1 MALTLSLIA
10 ALVYGAA
17 DFLGGIAS
25 RKASPA
31 FVVFASQLAG
41 FAVLG
46 IGLLIVPGRLYPGD
60 MWWGLGAGIAGAV
73 GIGALYAAL
82 AQGRM
87 GIVSPVTAV
96 VSAAVPVVFGLAA
109 GERPGW
115 PALTG
120 IAFAF
125 VAVALVST
133 SPDSGRF
140 SMREPG
146 VALALASGIAIGALY
161 IFLSRGHADGGLWLL
176 LPTRVTSVAVLGAFM
191 LARRVKV
198 EPSRRLLAIVT
209 VSGLLDM
216 SANVLFVVASH
227 GGMLAIVA
235 VVTSLYP
242 ASTVFLARI
251 VLHERLSRIQWGGVA
266 CAAAGV
272 VLIAL

>member
-1 MALTLSLIA
+1 
-10 ALVYGAA
+10 
-17 DFLGGIAS
+17 
-25 RKASPA
+25 
-31 FVVFASQLAG
+31 
-41 FAVLG
+41 
-46 IGLLIVPGRLYPGD
+46 
-60 MWWGLGAGIAGAV
+60 
-73 GIGALYAAL
+73 
-82 AQGRM
+82 
-87 GIVSPVTAV
+87 
-96 VSAAVPVVFGLAA
+96 
-109 GERPGW
+109 
-115 PALTG
+115 
-120 IAFAF
+120 
-125 VAVALVST
+125 
-133 SPDSGRF
+133 
-140 SMREPG
+140 MREPG